1 MTGETKVPLLRL
13 TLVLAVIAAVI
24 AALRI
29 FMKGWLDPLGVP
41 IWLGSLVASTWVLL
55 GVALLLM
62 FVRSGQH
69 PQGRYLR
76 TAFHFVP
83 LAAWCETLV
92 IGGILLTDKL
102 GWDTYY
108 CGPFDSVRDNFPTA
122 AEHAIGHTQ
131 GFVVRA
137 VLWCILAGIVY
148 AVARRKRT

>member
-41 IWLGSLVASTWVLL
+41 TWLGSLVASTWVLL

-92 IGGILLTDKL
+92 IAGILLTDKL

-108 CGPFDSVRDNFPTA
+108 CGPFDSVK
-122 AEHAIGHTQ
+122 AEKLIK
-131 GFVVRA
+131 
-137 VLWCILAGIVY
+137 
-148 AVARRKRT
+148 VARGLCARDFQTNVAPAKIHPGVLPHRTMPT